1 MTGLIGNRAAI
12 AWVAI
17 LGCACAAVALAAD
30 SSDAEHS
37 AHAHHAMTDEQL
49 AALRAK
55 IPLFREY
62 PDDAI
67 MATMQRMKNSKAL
80 ISDAGVRNEVGILA
94 LAHGFGEPGNT
105 QFKSALAPV
114 AKVYPTAV
122 GLGMAMMTSGHIQSA
137 IDDLEAAG
145 ARTIIVLPTT
155 TGEHTTLVRQWEYIF
170 GLRNDS
176 AYLDVP
182 RVTANAKLVMG
193 RTPTTDPIVAFIL
206 ADYARQMSTDPAN
219 EMALIVAHGPQDP
232 GDNAKELAIL
242 EKHAAEI
249 QQATDLSQ
257 VRFATLQDDA
267 PTAIRAANVERM
279 RAWVEEANQAGKR
292 VLVFSTLLTSQG
304 GVSGRIRRDLDGLD
318 FEFLDRGLTEHPVF
332 EYWLTGSISRGLK
345 AGQG

>member
-1 MTGLIGNRAAI
+1 MTRLIGNRAAI
-12 AWVAI
+12 AWVVI

-49 AALRAK
+49 ATLRAK
-55 IPLFREY
+55 IPLYREY

-67 MATMQRMKNSKAL
+67 MASMQRMKNSNAL
-80 ISDAGVRNEVGILA
+80 ISDATVRNEVGILA

-114 AKVYPTAV
+114 AKVYPTAI

-137 IDDLEAAG
+137 IEDLEAAG

-193 RTPTTDPIVAFIL
+193 RTPTTDPIVA
-206 ADYARQMSTDPAN
+206 
-219 EMALIVAHGPQDP
+219 
-232 GDNAKELAIL
+232 
-242 EKHAAEI
+242 
-249 QQATDLSQ
+249 
-257 VRFATLQDDA
+257 
-267 PTAIRAANVERM
+267 
-279 RAWVEEANQAGKR
+279 
-292 VLVFSTLLTSQG
+292 LLTVPRTLETIPKSWPFSKNMRPRSNRRRSFPRC
-304 GVSGRIRRDLDGLD
+304 VLPPCRMTHRPRSARRMWSGYAPGSRRPTRPASG
-318 FEFLDRGLTEHPVF
+318 
-332 EYWLTGSISRGLK
+332 YWFCRRCSPRRVAYPGESDAIWMGSTSSSWT
-345 AGQG
+345 AG